1 MKELTARNNLIRLE
15 YKKGLGGKIGR
26 AQGISRQRVGQII
39 HSKRTEKPSGGRRG
53 QLRRGVMVI
62 IRWLISRCNK
72 WR

>member
-1 MKELTARNNLIRLE
+1 MKELTARNNSIRLE

-26 AQGISRQRVGQII
+26 QQGISRQRVGQII
-39 HSKRTEKPSGGRRG
+39 HSKRTGKPSGGRRG
-53 QLRRGVMVI
+53 QLRREVMVI